1 MKLSKD
7 QFLKDTLKHCG
18 IPYIWGGESTKG
30 CDCSGLMEI
39 LLSQWGLN
47 PDGRQTA
54 QRFYDF
60 FSKAPYGVV
69 IKDRSQVRE
78 GDLILYGK
86 SISKITHIAMALDN
100 VDMVEAGGGGSAV
113 TTVEKALAANA
124 KVRMAKIDRRNDI
137 MAFVRIN
144 GLEILK

>member
-1 MKLSKD
+1 MKLTKS

-30 CDCSGLMEI
+30 ADCSGLMEI
-39 LLSQWGLN
+39 VLSQWGLN

-60 FSKAPYGVV
+60 FSKPTYGVV
-69 IKDRSQVRE
+69 IKDRSQVKE
-78 GDLILYGK
+78 GDLIFYGK
-86 SISKITHIAMALDN
+86 STSKITHIAMALDN
-100 VDMVEAGGGGSAV
+100 VDMIEAGGGGSAI
-113 TTVEKALAANA
+113 TTMQKALDANA

-137 MAFVRIN
+137 VAFVRIN
-144 GLEILK
+144 GLEIV